1 MDGKPWTMVCR
12 PSSVFK
18 EHMKPKHW
26 IVFITLGVIWSS
38 SFLWIK
44 IGVQEVGPMSL
55 VAFRMLFGALTA
67 AGIAVYYRIALPR
80 DWNTWGI
87 FAILGPASLAIP
99 IFFISWG
106 EQTIDSAVASILNA
120 TVPLFTLIV
129 AHFWL
134 HDDKITFQ
142 KTLGLLVG
150 FAGVL
155 ILMSKDLLASEQGS
169 VIGQGAVILASLFYA
184 GSAVAIRKY
193 TQHIDNTMRGVGMLL
208 TSAVLMWIVGP
219 IAERPFTI
227 PALPI
232 TWIAALWLG
241 ILGSG
246 LAMIMLYYLIH
257 EIGPT
262 RTSLVTYL
270 FPVGGVILGVI
281 FLKEQLSWQLI
292 AGTVMI
298 IASLAIVNYR
308 RKTA

>member
-1 MDGKPWTMVCR
+1 
-12 PSSVFK
+12 
-18 EHMKPKHW
+18 MKTKHW
-26 IVFITLGVIWSS
+26 IVFITLGIIWSS

-44 IGVQEVGPMSL
+44 IGVQDIGPMAL

-67 AGIAVYYRIALPR
+67 GVIAFYQRIPFTR
-80 DWNTWGI
+80 DPKDWLI

-99 IFFISWG
+99 IFLISWG

-120 TVPLFTLIV
+120 TVPLFTLII

-142 KTLGLLVG
+142 KTVGLLVG

-155 ILMSKDLLASEQGS
+155 TLLSKDLLASEHAS
-169 VIGQGAVILASLFYA
+169 VIGQAAVILASLFYA
-184 GSAVAIRKY
+184 ASAVGIRKY
-193 TQHIDNTMRGVGMLL
+193 SQHINNVMRGVGFLAASTIFMW
-208 TSAVLMWIVGP
+208 VLGP
-219 IAERPFTI
+219 VAEKPFE
-227 PALPI
+227 LPPLAI

-270 FPVGGVILGVI
+270 FPIGGVILGVI
-281 FLKEQLSWQLI
+281 FLDEQLSWQLI
-292 AGTVMI
+292 AGSI
-298 IASLAIVNYR
+298 LILLSLGIVNYKK
-308 RKTA
+308 KTA